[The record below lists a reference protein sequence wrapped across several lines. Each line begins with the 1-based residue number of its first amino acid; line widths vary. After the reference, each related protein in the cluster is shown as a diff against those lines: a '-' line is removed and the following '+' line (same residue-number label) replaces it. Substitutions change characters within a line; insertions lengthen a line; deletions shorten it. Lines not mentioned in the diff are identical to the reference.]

1 MQQYNYPLE
10 IAQNGFA
17 ICQAILSPP
26 LVDSFLNTISNLAQT
41 DKRHG
46 GIRNLLNKLPAV
58 RELTNSIRIKNL
70 VNPILGPNYFP
81 VRAILF
87 DKVPEA
93 NWGVAW
99 HQDLTIAVKE
109 KIEISG
115 FSGWSKKEGI
125 VHVHPPIE
133 ILQNMLTVRIHLDGA
148 DENNG
153 ALLVVPSSHNQ
164 GRLVEAQLAQLTKDS
179 YLCRME
185 VGDVLVMRP
194 LLLHSS
200 RKSTHPY
207 HRRVIHLEFA
217 NQPLPA
223 PLQWF
228 EQ

>member
-1 MQQYNYPLE
+1 MQQYNYQLE
-10 IAQNGFA
+10 IEQNGFA
-17 ICQAILSPP
+17 IRKAVLSPQ
-26 LVDSFLNTISNLAQT
+26 LVDSLINTISNLAQT

-58 RELTNSIRIKNL
+58 RELTNSISIKSL
-70 VNPILGPNYFP
+70 VHPILGPNFFP
-81 VRAILF
+81 VRAIFF

-109 KIEISG
+109 KIEVPG
-115 FSGWSKKEGI
+115 FSSWSKKEGI
-125 VHVHPPIE
+125 VHVHPPME
-133 ILQNMLTVRIHLDGA
+133 ILQQMLTVRIHLDGA

-153 ALLVVPSSHNQ
+153 ALWVVPSSHNQ
-164 GRLVEAQLAQLTKDS
+164 GRLGEEQLAQLTKDS
-179 YLCRME
+179 YLCRVD

-207 HRRVIHLEFA
+207 HRRVIHLDFA